1 MVKRKKRVEAHK
13 KQREFIHSDSMFRA
27 FIGGRGAGKTWS
39 GAVAAIRMALV
50 RPCRGVACAPSFP
63 NLRDYVVPELLK
75 HAGDLV
81 ESYNKSDHD
90 IRLRNGSLISCRSAE
105 TEQKADAAFRG
116 PSNSWF
122 WLDEA
127 REMDY
132 RVWQIA
138 LPTLRE
144 GGRSGR
150 GIITTT
156 PNGKSHWIYEKFVT
170 QQNEDYALFTAGTR
184 DNPYLHEKTIKAIE
198 DDYGVGA
205 WAKQELGGEFVDP
218 EGALFQ
224 RSDFKIVDD
233 VPSGLELC
241 RSWDL
246 AVSSKTSADFT
257 CGALLGIGADNDIY
271 ILDMVRVKSEWPETR
286 KTIIQTAL
294 IDGDRVRIL
303 MEKVA
308 FQAAAIQEMHVEKQL
323 SNHII
328 EECIPDRDKLTRA
341 LPVASK
347 ARAGKVYLRR
357 GAWNAIFLDEACSF
371 TGDGK
376 EHDDQVDA
384 VSQAYLWLASSTSDY
399 EVLSV

>member
-1 MVKRKKRVEAHK
+1 
-13 KQREFIHSDSMFRA
+13 MFRA

-39 GAVAAIRMALV
+39 GAVAALKLAGSF
-50 RPCRGVACAPSFP
+50 PCRGVACAPSFP
-63 NLRDYVVPELLK
+63 NLRDYVVPEILK
-75 HAGDLV
+75 HG
-81 ESYNKSDHD
+81 EGIIEKYNRADHD
-90 IRLRNGSLISCRSAE
+90 IYLKNGSLISCRSAE

-116 PSNSWF
+116 PSNHWF

-144 GGRSGR
+144 GGKAGY
-150 GIITTT
+150 GFITTT
-156 PNGKSHWIYEKFVT
+156 PNGKTHWIYEKFVN
-170 QQNEDYALFTAGTR
+170 QDNEDYALFTSGTR
-184 DNPYLHEKTIKAIE
+184 ENPYLHEKTIKAIE
-198 DDYGVGA
+198 DDYGVGS

-218 EGALFQ
+218 EGALFG
-224 RSDFKIVDD
+224 RSDFQIVDE
-233 VPSGLELC
+233 VPLDRLDLA

-246 AVSSKTSADFT
+246 AVSVKTSADFT
-257 CGALLGIGADNDIY
+257 CGALLGISSDNDIY
-271 ILDMVRVKSEWPETR
+271 VLDMVRVKSEWPETR
-286 KTIIQTAL
+286 STIIQTAL
-294 IDGDRVRIL
+294 IDGEDTRIL

-308 FQAAAIQEMHVEKQL
+308 FQAAAIQELHQERDL
-323 SNHII
+323 SRHII

-384 VSQAYLWLASSTSDY
+384 VSQAYRWLSDYSADY
-399 EVLSV
+399 EVISV

>member
-1 MVKRKKRVEAHK
+1 
-13 KQREFIHSDSMFRA
+13 MFRA

-39 GAVAAIRMALV
+39 GAFAALRMALD
-50 RPCRGVACAPSFP
+50 RKCRGVACAPSFP
-63 NLRDYVVPELLK
+63 NLRDYVIPEILK
-75 HAGDLV
+75 HGEGV
-81 ESYNKSDHD
+81 IESYNRADHD
-90 IRLRNGSLISCRSAE
+90 IRLKNGSLISCRSAE

-150 GIITTT
+150 GIVTTT
-156 PNGKSHWIYEKFVT
+156 PNGKGHWLYDKFVT
-170 QQNEDYALFTAGTR
+170 QQNEDYALFTSGTR
-184 DNPYLHEKTIKAIE
+184 ENPFLAEKTIKAIE
-198 DDYGVGA
+198 DDYGVGS

-224 RSDFKIVDD
+224 RSDFQIVDE
-233 VPSGLELC
+233 VPDGLDLA

-246 AVSSKTSADFT
+246 AVSVKTSADFT
-257 CGALLGIGADNDIY
+257 CGALIGISSSNDIY

-286 KTIIQTAL
+286 RTIIQTASM
-294 IDGDRVRIL
+294 DGTSVRVL

-308 FQAAAIQEMHVEKQL
+308 FQAAAIQEMHQEREL
-323 SNHII
+323 SQHII

-347 ARAGKVYLRR
+347 ARAGKVHLRR
-357 GAWNAIFLDEACSF
+357 GAWNATFIDEACSF

-384 VSQAYLWLASSTSDY
+384 VSQAYTWLSEYTADY
-399 EVLSV
+399 GVLSI